1 MGGDELSEV
10 FLGLGSNKS
19 FGDLSPLDIL
29 RAACG
34 ELSSVVAELRTSSV
48 YKTGA
53 MYFEDQDDFFNMAVC
68 GMYQGSAQQL
78 LDETGR
84 IEKKFG
90 RDRRCEISN
99 GPRTLDIDIELFGC
113 QQVKTSTLTIPH
125 ERLFER
131 KFVLVPLLELLRGD
145 LECDKQRIAFFEGK
159 LNSMANGK
167 DQRVELFCAL
177 DI

>member
-1 MGGDELSEV
+1 MSEV

-53 MYFEDQDDFFNMAVC
+53 MYFEDQDDFLNMAVC
-68 GMYQGSAQQL
+68 GMYQGCAREL

-84 IEKKFG
+84 IEERFG
-90 RDRRCEISN
+90 RDRRREIPN
-99 GPRTLDIDIELFGC
+99 GPRTLDIDIELFGEE
-113 QQVKTSTLTIPH
+113 QIKTEGITIPH

-131 KFVLVPLLELLRGD
+131 RFVLLPLLELLRGD
-145 LECDKQRIAFFEGK
+145 LECDKQRCKERIAFFEGK
-159 LNSMANGK
+159 LNEMANGK